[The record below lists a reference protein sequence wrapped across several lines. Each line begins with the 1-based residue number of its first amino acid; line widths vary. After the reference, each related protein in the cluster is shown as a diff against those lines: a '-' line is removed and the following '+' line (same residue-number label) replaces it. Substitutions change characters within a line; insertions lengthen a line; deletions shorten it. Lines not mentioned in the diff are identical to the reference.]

1 MRLVHLGA
9 APHIGPQPLCAAV
22 EAMRLYVRTLEEELP
37 EWWAQ
42 HTGTAADTNGTEGGE
57 APAANGV
64 AAAAGAAQQAGGAQP
79 PAAPAPKSRSVAE
92 VVVEGSWVSPYISS
106 DKRPPP
112 RYEHATALVGSE
124 LFIIGGNYGG
134 WRGHFEGQL
143 RWVAR
148 PFWRMSGCAWRAGRQ
163 QLLADVQCGGRGCW
177 VVRVLQRPAPTCL
190 PTLARRALPE

>member
-1 MRLVHLGA
+1 MGSLCLVSSCCTPCSACLSPSLPPP
-9 APHIGPQPLCAAV
+9 APALPATHAAV

-37 EWWAQ
+37 DWWAH
-42 HTGTAADTNGTEGGE
+42 HTGAAAVGNGTEGGE

-64 AAAAGAAQQAGGAQP
+64 PSAQPADGAQAGAPPQAP
-79 PAAPAPKSRSVAE
+79 PAPKSRSVAE

-134 WRGHFEGQL
+134 WPGVEGVCRQRLEFMTWL
-143 RWVAR
+143 RRRWTCALHATCR
-148 PFWRMSGCAWRAGRQ
+148 PTE
-163 QLLADVQCGGRGCW
+163 
-177 VVRVLQRPAPTCL
+177 LQRH
-190 PTLARRALPE
+190 